1 MSISA
6 PGLDVTHDPRLRSWV
21 GSAGDTSDFPLQ
33 NLPFGIVA
41 ARHADTAA
49 GLPHGAVRIGDEV
62 LNLRLLAA
70 SGLLQGQA
78 LVAAQAAGA
87 GPLNAFFGLGP
98 GPRRALRAALH
109 GLLVQGAAH
118 QETVASFLTPVAD
131 VESLLPASIGDYTD
145 FYVGIHHATNVGAI
159 FRPDNPLLPNYKWI
173 PIGYHGRTSSVK
185 VSGTPFRRPYGQLK
199 APDGGEPV
207 FAPTRRLDFELE
219 IGVWIGPST
228 RPGEPVGIDQA
239 EHHVAGLCLLNDWSA
254 RDVQAWE
261 YQPLGPFLA
270 KNFATTVSPWVI
282 TPEAL
287 APYRVAMSR
296 PQGDPAPLPYL
307 DSAQHRAAGGID
319 IELDVLLSTSHMR
332 QAGEPPCPVSRS
344 STRHMYWSIAQ
355 MITHHTSNGCD
366 LRAGDLLGSGTLSA
380 PGPDGLG
387 SLLEIT
393 RGGTEPFGLPNGETR
408 TFLQD
413 GDQVTLRARARRDGA
428 ATIGFGDCT
437 ATVQPATYGS
447 SVSLPVT
454 PCPGKNRGWLP
465 ADAGAAWRR

>member
-1 MSISA
+1 MSTSLSA
-6 PGLDVTHDPRLRSWV
+6 LDVTHDPRLRSWV
-21 GSAGDTSDFPLQ
+21 ASAGDTSDFPLQ

-41 ARHADTAA
+41 GGPTDTA
-49 GLPHGAVRIGDEV
+49 GVPRGAVRIGDDI
-62 LNLRLLAA
+62 LDLRLLAA

-78 LVAAQAAGA
+78 RAAAQAADA
-87 GPLNAFFGLGP
+87 GTLNAFFDLGP

-109 GLLVQGAAH
+109 GLLVEGAAH
-118 QETVASFLTPVAD
+118 QATVASLLAPAASA
-131 VESLLPASIGDYTD
+131 ENLLPASIGDYTD

-159 FRPDNPLLPNYKWI
+159 FRPDNPLLPNYKWV
-173 PIGYHGRTSSVK
+173 PIGYHGRASSVT
-185 VSGTPFRRPYGQLK
+185 VSGTPFKRPYGQLR

-219 IGVWIGPST
+219 LGVWIGPST
-228 RPGEPVGIDQA
+228 RLGEPVGIDQA

-270 KNFATTVSPWVI
+270 KNFATTVSPWVV

-287 APYRVAMSR
+287 APYRVAMCR
-296 PQGDPAPLPYL
+296 PEGDPAPLPYL
-307 DSAQHRAAGGID
+307 DSAQHRSAGGID
-319 IELDVLLSTSHMR
+319 VELDVLLSTAAMR
-332 QAGEPPCPVSRS
+332 QAGQAPCLVSRS

-355 MITHHTSNGCD
+355 MVTHHTSNGCD

-380 PGPDGLG
+380 PSPDGLG

-393 RGGTEPFGLPNGETR
+393 RAGAEPLSLPDGEFR

-428 ATIGFGDCT
+428 ATIGFGECT
-437 ATVQPATYGS
+437 AIVQPATHRS
-447 SVSLPVT
+447 P
-454 PCPGKNRGWLP
+454 
-465 ADAGAAWRR
+465 

>member
-1 MSISA
+1 MTISA

-21 GSAGDTSDFPLQ
+21 DSAGDASDFPLQ

-41 ARHADTAA
+41 GRHGDTGA
-49 GLPHGAVRIGDEV
+49 GEPHGAVRIGDEV
-62 LNLRLLAA
+62 LDLRLLAA

-78 LVAAQAAGA
+78 LMAAQAASA
-87 GPLNAFFGLGP
+87 GTLNALFELDP

-109 GLLVQGAAH
+109 RLLVQDAAH
-118 QETVASFLTPVAD
+118 KATVASYLAPVAS
-131 VESLLPASIGDYTD
+131 VEVLLPASIGDYTD
-145 FYVGIHHATNVGAI
+145 FYVGICHAVNVGAI

-173 PIGYHGRTSSVK
+173 PIGYHGRASSVT
-185 VSGTPFRRPYGQLK
+185 VSGTPFKRPYGQLK

-219 IGVWIGPST
+219 LGVWIGPST
-228 RPGEPVGIDQA
+228 RLGDPVGIDQA
-239 EHHVAGLCLLNDWSA
+239 EGHVAGVCLLNDWSA

-270 KNFATTVSPWVI
+270 KNFATTVSPWVV

-287 APYRVAMSR
+287 APYRLAMSR

-307 DSAQHRAAGGID
+307 ESAQHRAVGGID
-319 IELDVLLSTSHMR
+319 IELDVLLSTAAMR
-332 QAGEPPCPVSRS
+332 QAGEPPCLVSRS

-355 MITHHTSNGCD
+355 MVTHHTSNGCD

-380 PGPDGLG
+380 PGPAGLG

-393 RGGTEPFGLPNGETR
+393 RGGTEPFSLPTGETR

-413 GDQVTLRARARRDGA
+413 GDEVTLRARARRDGA
-428 ATIGFGDCT
+428 ATIGFGEC
-437 ATVQPATYGS
+437 AAIVQPATYRS
-447 SVSLPVT
+447 T
-454 PCPGKNRGWLP
+454 
-465 ADAGAAWRR
+465 